1 MVDTVLTNF
10 NPGRA
15 AGFNTDGFAPKKLFT
30 GDTPVTMDYEP
41 VSNAADMEVLTVVMR
56 HTDGTVIKAVWDDD
70 PIPPM
75 VGITATKYVH
85 GVTGATIAK
94 VSVYKS
100 GCFNPDVLVWDAS
113 FDTDE
118 KKRLAFEGHALIQM
132 KKIGTPDA

>member
-1 MVDTVLTNF
+1 MVDTILTNF

-15 AGFNTDGFAPKKLFT
+15 AGYNTDGFAPKKLFT
-30 GDTPVTMDYEP
+30 GDTQVTMDHEP
-41 VSNAADMEVLTVVMR
+41 VSNAADMAVLTVVAR
-56 HTDGTVIKAVWDDD
+56 HTDGTVIPAVWDD
-70 PIPPM
+70 PMPQM

-118 KKRLAFEGHALIQM
+118 KKRLAFEGFANIQM